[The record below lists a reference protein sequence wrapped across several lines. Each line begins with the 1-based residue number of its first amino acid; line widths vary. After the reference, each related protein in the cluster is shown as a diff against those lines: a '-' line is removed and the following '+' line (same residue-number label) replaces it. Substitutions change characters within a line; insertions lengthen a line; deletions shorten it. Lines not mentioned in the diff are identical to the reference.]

1 MTCTVISTKRKKP
14 SHSAR
19 SEDINQSEH
28 PSLCPSPLCC
38 SVNGRWDGISYSVLF
53 VDDRYGLMHQQLR
66 VLFKMSSYTN
76 TVWKPCGR
84 KVCRPQHKHARRPSW
99 WHKRRAPVHL
109 VQQSFWKTPW
119 KRTVWNVPADFDRIL
134 KLNTAF
140 PNTSSFS
147 QTKYSSL
154 CCSYAYCPPQKKYH
168 FEQSDSAFEG
178 FSAAGKLPN
187 SIPPTL
193 ILIMFQNFFHNFKPI
208 FHGVIKSGDLRIIS
222 SSVQTPH

>member
-1 MTCTVISTKRKKP
+1 MTCTVISTKRKKQ

-19 SEDINQSEH
+19 SEDINPSEQ

-53 VDDRYGLMHQQLR
+53 VDDSYGLMHQQLR

-84 KVCRPQHKHARRPSW
+84 KGCRPQHKHARRPSR

-109 VQQSFWKTPW
+109 LQQSFWKTAW
-119 KRTVWNVPADFDRIL
+119 ERTAWNVTGDFDRKM

-140 PNTSSFS
+140 PNTTSFS
-147 QTKYSSL
+147 QTIYSSL
-154 CCSYAYCPPQKKYH
+154 CCSNACCYH
-168 FEQSDSAFEG
+168 FEHSGRAFEG
-178 FSAAGKLPN
+178 FSAAGKLHN

-222 SSVQTPH
+222 SSMQTPH